1 MILPFSNVFPYINFQ
16 LKSFGKIMILIGKVK
31 KGNNS
36 KSITG
41 KLMVLVLDTLFY
53 KGLSLHEV
61 SVRKLE

>member
-1 MILPFSNVFPYINFQ
+1 
-16 LKSFGKIMILIGKVK
+16 MILIGKVK

-53 KGLSLHEV
+53 EGLSLHEV
-61 SVRKLE
+61 SVKKLE